1 MKYFFKND
9 WRNTEMLNV
18 KLQYLCSLNQ
28 EILRLEKIK
37 AQMQKNRDY
46 EKRDEFYKDLNWCKE
61 ERKKIIKENP
71 LKDVE
76 LTEEEKVMA
85 SFYYYEGK
93 TWELAFDEMV
103 SQLELTIYDKYSDDE
118 LIRCV
123 NRLSKYIVR
132 KIEKYNNYYKKGK

>member
-1 MKYFFKND
+1 
-9 WRNTEMLNV
+9 MLNV
-18 KLQYLCSLNQ
+18 KMQYLCSLNQ

-46 EKRDEFYKDLNWCKE
+46 KKRDEFYKDLNWCKE

-123 NRLSKYIVR
+123 NRLRKYIVR
-132 KIEKYNNYYKKGK
+132 KIEKYNNYYKKVK

>member
-1 MKYFFKND
+1 
-9 WRNTEMLNV
+9 MLNV
-18 KLQYLCSLNQ
+18 KMQYLCSLNQ

-46 EKRDEFYKDLNWCKE
+46 KKRDEFYKDLNWCKE

-123 NRLSKYIVR
+123 NRLKKYIVR
-132 KIEKYNNYYKKGK
+132 KIEKYNNYYKKVK

>member
-1 MKYFFKND
+1 
-9 WRNTEMLNV
+9 
-18 KLQYLCSLNQ
+18 
-28 EILRLEKIK
+28 
-37 AQMQKNRDY
+37 MQRGK
-46 EKRDEFYKDLNWCKE
+46 
-61 ERKKIIKENP
+61 KKIIKENP

-123 NRLSKYIVR
+123 NRLRKYIVR
-132 KIEKYNNYYKKGK
+132 KIEKYNNYYKKVK